1 MRSDRVFSELAL
13 LGTAGLWCLTN
24 GMTHVLVTLYAIV
37 LGFSIL
43 KISSIVAVPVLATF
57 VVRFVGGAFSDRFGE
72 RRVLQSC
79 YFFMALSALMLLGAK
94 GYFSLMVVVIV
105 INLSRSTFWIPVQSL
120 ASQLGGGNVGK
131 KLGQLSAA
139 NYAGTLLGQI
149 LAGVMAAYL
158 GYRSSFLVLTGAT
171 ILCCLLGFALPQSEA
186 KPVGRS
192 VWQIARG
199 IGRSLRYPRTWLIIS
214 GSGAAS
220 LPMAM
225 TVSIY
230 PVYLAHLNF
239 GEQWIGLAISLR
251 SLGPIAIGLLMG
263 ASITLSRQRFFYGLG
278 MIILGLC
285 LVGSGFL
292 DRYWLLIFCIV
303 ALGAAGGVM
312 DLLQQVQAAAMSGT
326 SDRSVAMASTGMGW
340 HIVPFFL
347 PIIVG
352 WLVEMWGFNF
362 AFLLTGLFLVLIG
375 AFTSLWFRLLAPDG
389 ITAGSAGWAGPAT
402 GEQASSE
409 RG

>member
-1 MRSDRVFSELAL
+1 MRSDRVSSELAL
-13 LGTAGLWCLTN
+13 LGTAGLWCFTN
-24 GMTHVLVTLYAIV
+24 GMTLVLVPLYAIV

-43 KISSIVAVPVLATF
+43 KISNIVAVPVLATL
-57 VVRFVGGAFSDRFGE
+57 VVRFVVGAFSDRFGE

-79 YFFMALSALMLLGAK
+79 YFLMALSALMLLGAK
-94 GYFSLMVVVIV
+94 GYFPLMVVVIV
-105 INLSRSTFWIPVQSL
+105 MNLSRSTFWTPVQSL

-131 KLGQLSAA
+131 KLGQLSAV
-139 NYAGTLLGQI
+139 NYTGTLLGQI

-171 ILCCLLGFALPQSEA
+171 ILCFLLGFALPQSKA
-186 KPVGRS
+186 KPVGRT
-192 VWQIARG
+192 VWQIAWG

-225 TVSIY
+225 TVSLS
-230 PVYLAHLNF
+230 VYLAHLNF

-263 ASITLSRQRFFYGLG
+263 VSITLSRQRFFYGLG

-303 ALGAAGGVM
+303 VLGAAGGVM

-362 AFLLTGLFLVLIG
+362 AFLLTGLFLVFIG

-389 ITAGSAGWAGPAT
+389 ITAGSVGWEGPAT